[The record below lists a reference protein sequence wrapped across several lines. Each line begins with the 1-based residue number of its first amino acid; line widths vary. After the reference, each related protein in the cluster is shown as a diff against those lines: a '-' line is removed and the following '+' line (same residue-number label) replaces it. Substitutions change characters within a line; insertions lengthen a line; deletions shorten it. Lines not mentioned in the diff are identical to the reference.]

1 MKISYFYIYL
11 IVLSLSSSCF
21 AYNQYNVADQ
31 DFIDNADQFSNENG
45 VKIYS
50 DEGSQSTQIDQSI
63 PSSPDFDS
71 SFDGYKDPNE
81 VPVAKQLSDSKKVSE
96 VVKKS
101 QGSIGFSFSHM
112 ANKSKKKVVIPKIN
126 EKKVGFSFFQM
137 AENSKKIVTSNKQV
151 ND

>member
-11 IVLSLSSSCF
+11 IVLSFSSTCF
-21 AYNQYNVADQ
+21 AYTQSNLADQ
-31 DFIDNADQFSNENG
+31 DFLDNADQFSNENG

-50 DEGSQSTQIDQSI
+50 DEGSQSNQIDQSI

-81 VPVAKQLSDSKKVSE
+81 VPVVKKINDSNKVSD
-96 VVKKS
+96 VVKKK
-101 QGSIGFSFSHM
+101 QANIGFSFSHM
-112 ANKSKKKVVIPKIN
+112 ANKSKKKVVVPKIN

-137 AENSKKIVTSNKQV
+137 AENSKKITTGNRQI